1 MHAGI
6 VASGA
11 YEAARFL
18 TTAPRQWSAARE
30 PAGAV
35 PHTLAALGKGT
46 VPQTLAA
53 WRAAIAQGAQTW
65 VLDYRWQPFREIA
78 LSVVTF
84 A

>member
-1 MHAGI
+1 MHAGN

-18 TTAPRQWSAARE
+18 STAPRHCSAARE
-30 PAGAV
+30 PAGVV
-35 PHTLAALGKGT
+35 PHTLAAVGTGT

-65 VLDYRWQPFREIA
+65 VLDYRWQPFREN
-78 LSVVTF
+78 VVTVITCT
-84 A
+84 